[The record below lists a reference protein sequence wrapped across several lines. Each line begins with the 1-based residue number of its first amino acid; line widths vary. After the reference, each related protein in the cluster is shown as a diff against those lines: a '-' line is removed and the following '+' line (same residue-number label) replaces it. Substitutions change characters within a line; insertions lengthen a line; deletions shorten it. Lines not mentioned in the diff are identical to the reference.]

1 MAFGKRKD
9 GPGGRRSSPR
19 EQVMLP
25 AALMSIGAS
34 RTVFLLDVSAT
45 GAQLQASAPMHI
57 GQEIWLKV
65 PPSDIFGT
73 VRWIEDDHCGVAFDD
88 LLSPSEVEALKARG
102 KVVMLPRLTPEEQM
116 AAAEWIAG
124 VAR

>member
-45 GAQLQASAPMHI
+45 GAQLQTNVPMHV

-65 PPSDIFGT
+65 PPSDIF
-73 VRWIEDDHCGVAFDD
+73 
-88 LLSPSEVEALKARG
+88 
-102 KVVMLPRLTPEEQM
+102 
-116 AAAEWIAG
+116 
-124 VAR
+124 

>member
-1 MAFGKRKD
+1 
-9 GPGGRRSSPR
+9 
-19 EQVMLP
+19 
-25 AALMSIGAS
+25 MSIGAS

-45 GAQLQASAPMHI
+45 GAQLQTNAPMHV

-73 VRWIEDDHCGVAFDD
+73 VMWIKGDHCGIAFDD
-88 LLSPSEVEALKARG
+88 LLSETEVASLQARG
-102 KVVMLPRLTPEEQM
+102 KVVMMPRLTPEEQM